1 MILPEEQLV
10 LWNVDKNFY
19 NDYLPLLIKD
29 YVSGTY
35 FELSKQPISTVQEYV
50 DTYYN
55 YFKTTEQDEP
65 TVEYIKQLS
74 QATKAYEYFKD
85 LYPEYFI

>member
-1 MILPEEQLV
+1 MILPEAQLD

-65 TVEYIKQLS
+65 TVEYIKQLG

>member
-1 MILPEEQLV
+1 MILPEAQLG

-50 DTYYN
+50 DTYYS

-65 TVEYIKQLS
+65 TVEYIKQLG

>member
-1 MILPEEQLV
+1 MILPEAQLG

-65 TVEYIKQLS
+65 TVEYIKQLG

>member
-1 MILPEEQLV
+1 MILPEAQLG

-65 TVEYIKQLS
+65 TVEYIKQLG
-74 QATKAYEYFKD
+74 QATKAYKHFKD

>member
-1 MILPEEQLV
+1 MILPEAQLG

-50 DTYYN
+50 DTYYS
-55 YFKTTEQDEP
+55 YFKTTEQDKP
-65 TVEYIKQLS
+65 TEERIKQLG

>member
-65 TVEYIKQLS
+65 TVEYIKQLG

-85 LYPEYFI
+85 SYPEYFI